1 MKPGTKL
8 STVTTLVYLSLSLG
22 AAAQQ
27 QEGEPRWS
35 AKIIKVSHPD
45 LVKIRKPNP
54 PRHERNEN
62 PGENRQWLVLDVELT
77 AEPRS
82 VMNTE
87 EISLVDE
94 ELRTFPAI
102 GRDWGQDILVLFA
115 EIPAGLAVARHPMH
129 EEVILLSELP
139 YTSKTKLIAQSGLP
153 SEISLLF
160 EIAPETKLRHFQMGK
175 NLKVLMPPQ

>member
-1 MKPGTKL
+1 MKQRTKL
-8 STVTTLVYLSLSLG
+8 AILITLVYLSLSIV

-35 AKIIKVSHPD
+35 AKIIKVSRPD
-45 LVKIRKPNP
+45 LVKIRKPNEV
-54 PRHERNEN
+54 ERNDA

-87 EISLVDE
+87 EIGLVDE
-94 ELRTFPAI
+94 ELRSFPAI
-102 GRDWGQDILVLFA
+102 GRDWGRDIFVLFA
-115 EIPAGLAVARHPMH
+115 EIPAGLGVARNPMH
-129 EEVILLSELP
+129 RKEVILLSELP

-153 SEISLLF
+153 SEMSLLF
-160 EIAPETKLRHFQMGK
+160 KIEPETKLRHFQMGN

>member
-1 MKPGTKL
+1 MTQRTKL
-8 STVTTLVYLSLSLG
+8 ATVTTLVYLSLSIG

-27 QEGEPRWS
+27 QERAPRWR

-45 LVKIRKPNP
+45 LAKIRKPDEV
-54 PRHERNEN
+54 ERNQG

-94 ELRTFPAI
+94 ELRSFPAI
-102 GRDWGQDILVLFA
+102 GRDWGQDIFVLFA
-115 EIPAGLAVARHPMH
+115 EIPAGLAVARNPMH
-129 EEVILLSELP
+129 REVILLSELP

-160 EIAPETKLRHFQMGK
+160 KIVPETKLRHFQMGK